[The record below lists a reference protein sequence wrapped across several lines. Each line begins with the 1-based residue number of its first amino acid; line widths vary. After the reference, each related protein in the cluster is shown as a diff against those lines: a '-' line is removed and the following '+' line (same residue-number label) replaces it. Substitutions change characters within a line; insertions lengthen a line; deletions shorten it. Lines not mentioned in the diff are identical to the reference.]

1 MIYLFMNIFCSGF
14 HWNTSVFTSVKLCSY
29 VSLMTTQTTNSHS
42 NMPVFSPNTL
52 ITPLEL
58 GPAVVC
64 WFSLLVKWTLLVIY
78 EYCGFKNDFRKEKVA
93 TLLGIF
99 TFNLRNIGLISSVD
113 LLSKCCCVKLFFHFN
128 VKLLLHTLQ
137 TDPVAGPLTRQCGPA
152 SGSGVQAIQSDWF
165 SEVIGEQILF
175 SLMHW
180 GTSCYN

>member
-1 MIYLFMNIFCSGF
+1 MIYLFMNIFCSWF

-99 TFNLRNIGLISSVD
+99 TFNLRNIGLISRVD
-113 LLSKCCCVKLFFHFN
+113 LLSKCCCVKLFSFQCETFITHIADWPGCWSFDPAMRSSVWFRGASYPVRLVLRSN
-128 VKLLLHTLQ
+128 WR
-137 TDPVAGPLTRQCGPA
+137 TD
-152 SGSGVQAIQSDWF
+152 S
-165 SEVIGEQILF
+165 LF
-175 SLMHW
+175 SDAL
-180 GTSCYN
+180 GDILL